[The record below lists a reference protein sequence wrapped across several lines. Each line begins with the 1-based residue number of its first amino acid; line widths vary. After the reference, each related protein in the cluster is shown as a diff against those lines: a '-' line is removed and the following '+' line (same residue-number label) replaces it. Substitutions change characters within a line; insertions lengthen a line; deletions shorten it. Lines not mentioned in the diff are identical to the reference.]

1 MGHREGGAWKPRH
14 LSSLFSAIRGGW
26 LLLLP
31 GLSTG
36 EVHLVAW
43 PEDPFRLR
51 ITAHQGDGYD
61 AVNSM
66 DACLARRRRE
76 AREEDDEDEDEED
89 SEDVIVVSSAG
100 G

>member
-1 MGHREGGAWKPRH
+1 MHGNRGKRGSQ
-14 LSSLFSAIRGGW
+14 LSFSSVMRCGW
-26 LLLLP
+26 LLLP

-76 AREEDDEDEDEED
+76 AREEEDDEDEEEEDD